1 MLMKLINM
9 PESEKEDA
17 MYRSQDSRLAV
28 FSILVF
34 AFMAAMLSIADY
46 MTLGFGAGFGGL
58 LLSKLLLIAVSAG
71 AVYYLIRS
79 ASREYYSLVLFGWQ
93 MVYILQMIYAGLLC
107 RENQLINTSHHLLA
121 VIAIYVIFHNRF
133 RLQVLPAMTI
143 TVFSLINLYGS
154 RSDHRGV
161 TVFILVLTF
170 FAMHALGIAVT
181 LTLRKNRREYL
192 AAQHR
197 QEQMSKI
204 LEKMA
209 FVDDLTGVFNRRK
222 IMEVYELEYGRVKRY
237 GNQLAV
243 MMLDIDFFKHVNDK
257 YGHDAGD
264 CVLVDFARRVK
275 KEIRE
280 TDHVGRFGG
289 EEFLVLMPET
299 DLAGAMVLAERI
311 KKMLDENMVNI
322 GETTIRVTASIGISL
337 VHETDEAKEESLK
350 RADESLYMA
359 KKAGRDRI
367 CCENEIITVKDSS
380 YYAP

>member
-1 MLMKLINM
+1 MKIINL
-9 PESEKEDA
+9 PDSEDEDA
-17 MYRSQDSRLAV
+17 MFRLQDSRLAV

-34 AFMAAMLSIADY
+34 TFMSAMLGVADY
-46 MTLGFGAGFGGL
+46 MTLGYGSGISGL
-58 LLSKLLLIAVSAG
+58 LVSKSVLILVSAG
-71 AVYYLIRS
+71 AVWYLLRS
-79 ASREYYSLVLFGWQ
+79 KERKYYSLLLFGWQ
-93 MVYILQMIYAGLLC
+93 MLYILQMIYAGLLC

-133 RLQVLPAMTI
+133 RLQFLPAMTI
-143 TVFSLINLYGS
+143 TVFSLLNLYGS
-154 RSDHRGV
+154 RSEHAGV
-161 TVFILVLTF
+161 TLFILLLTF

-192 AAQHR
+192 AALTR
-197 QEQMSKI
+197 QQQMSKV

-222 IMEVYELEYGRVKRY
+222 IMEVFELEYGRVKRY

-264 CVLVDFARRVK
+264 CVLVEFARRVK

-280 TDHVGRFGG
+280 TDFIGRFGG

-311 KKMLDENMVNI
+311 KKMLDESAVNI
-322 GETTIRVTASIGISL
+322 GTTTIRVTASIGISL
-337 VHETDEAKEESLK
+337 AHNNDQAKEDSLK

-367 CCENEIITVKDSS
+367 CCENEIITEKDSS